1 MLFPT
6 PRSKLQPVMPRCLN
20 PGDSTE
26 LEIGGSG
33 GGKKTSDIETRCQN
47 KLVYK
52 L

>member
-20 PGDSTE
+20 PGVPTE

-33 GGKKTSDIETRCQN
+33 GGQENI
-47 KLVYK
+47 
-52 L
+52 